1 MMNVVQEQVWKKLNF
16 EIFSAGYILR
26 HLKHSLQYGKYHP
39 WHPIWPD
46 LWLTSWLTSWSW
58 LWPSSSFKNMQ
69 QLFLSLWAQN
79 ERKVP
84 KMRTHESSLPQA
96 RTTSIKDQMKY
107 TLCRM
112 VLTNRCLPEPPEH
125 RHGHSSHEKT
135 NHCKEQRSEC
145 PGFYVIPLNSI
156 NHHYKPR
163 IWVVEVELWSFLT
176 LCGGAHVSHFP
187 NPALVAVEMKIMII
201 MITPHWWRWSPW
213 SSWSNLL
220 AFHLRLAELKVVA
233 RRALP
238 TTLLCVWNLVFII
251 FSGKSW

>member
-1 MMNVVQEQVWKKLNF
+1 MGSTIRDTQSDQTYDQPYDWPHDDWLPDHDFDRLPLSKICNNF
-16 EIFSAGYILR
+16 FF
-26 HLKHSLQYGKYHP
+26 P
-39 WHPIWPD
+39 
-46 LWLTSWLTSWSW
+46 
-58 LWPSSSFKNMQ
+58 F
-69 QLFLSLWAQN
+69 
-79 ERKVP
+79 
-84 KMRTHESSLPQA
+84 
-96 RTTSIKDQMKY
+96 
-107 TLCRM
+107 
-112 VLTNRCLPEPPEH
+112 EH
-125 RHGHSSHEKT
+125 RMRGRCRRWEHMRVPSHRRAQPQLKIRWNT
-135 NHCKEQRSEC
+135 HCAGWFWQTGVSQNLQSTATATAVMRRPITAK
-145 PGFYVIPLNSI
+145 NSAPSALDFMLF
-156 NHHYKPR
+156 HWTASPR